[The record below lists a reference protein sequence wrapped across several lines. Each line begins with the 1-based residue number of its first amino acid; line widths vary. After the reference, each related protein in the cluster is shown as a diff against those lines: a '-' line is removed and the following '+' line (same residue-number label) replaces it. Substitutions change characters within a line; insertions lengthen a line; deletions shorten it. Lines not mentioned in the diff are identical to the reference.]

1 MMLASV
7 ELAGLSCLKSIYQD
21 PVTSMKSIIRSLAV
35 TSLLSFTALSAN
47 ATVVLV
53 KTSQGNF
60 EINLFD
66 QTTPATV
73 ANFLSYVN
81 NGSYQNTVFHRTEK
95 GFVAQA
101 GGFRFSGIQTAP
113 FTAVTTQAAVKN
125 EAKWSNVRGTIAM
138 AKAPGNPNSAT
149 NQWFIN
155 LSDNSNNLDVQNGGF
170 SVFGQVSGIG
180 MEVVDAIAALPTLRL
195 PDPAFPSVP
204 VRNYTAA
211 DAAAQTP
218 LKATNIVTIE
228 SITVINNDVNSATT
242 LQPKP
247 NTLIT
252 APTTNTNTGSS
263 SGGGTGL
270 LSLITGL
277 LVWCC
282 RRNSVNRKI

>member
-1 MMLASV
+1 
-7 ELAGLSCLKSIYQD
+7 
-21 PVTSMKSIIRSLAV
+21 MKSIVRSLAV
-35 TSLLSFTALSAN
+35 TSLLSFTTLSAN

-53 KTSQGNF
+53 KTSLGNF
-60 EINLFD
+60 EINLYD

-73 ANFLSYVN
+73 ANFLSYAN

-101 GGFRFSGIQTAP
+101 GGFRFSGNNAAP
-113 FTAVTTQAAVKN
+113 FTAVTTQAAIKN
-125 EAKWSNVRGTIAM
+125 EPKWSNVRGTIAM

-155 LSDNSNNLDVQNGGF
+155 LGDNSSNLDLQNGGF
-170 SVFGQVSGIG
+170 SVFGQVTGIG
-180 MEVVDAIAALPTLRL
+180 MEVVDAIAALPNLRL
-195 PDPAFPSVP
+195 TDPNFPSVP

-218 LKATNIVTIE
+218 LTAANIVTIE
-228 SITVINNDVNSATT
+228 SITVINSDVNSAST

-252 APTTNTNTGSS
+252 APVAENNSS
-263 SGGGTGL
+263 SGGSIGVLGL
-270 LSLITGL
+270 LAGLIFWTG
-277 LVWCC
+277 
-282 RRNSVNRKI
+282 RRFSTKRSI

>member
-1 MMLASV
+1 MALASV
-7 ELAGLSCLKSIYQD
+7 AAAGLSCRTSIFQD
-21 PVTSMKSIIRSLAV
+21 PVFRMKSIVRRLAV
-35 TSLLSFTALSAN
+35 TSLLSLTTLSAN

-53 KTSQGNF
+53 KTSLGNF
-60 EINLFD
+60 EINLYD

-73 ANFLSYVN
+73 ANFLSYAN

-101 GGFRFSGIQTAP
+101 GGFRFSGNNAAP
-113 FTAVTTQAAVKN
+113 FTAVTTQTAVKN
-125 EAKWSNVRGTIAM
+125 EPKWSNVRGTIAM

-155 LSDNSNNLDVQNGGF
+155 LTDNSTNLDVQNGGF
-170 SVFGQVSGIG
+170 SVFGQVTGIG

-211 DAAAQTP
+211 DAAAQEP

-228 SITVINNDVNSATT
+228 SITVINNDVNSAAA

-252 APTTNTNTGSS
+252 TPAPEPSSS
-263 SGGGTGL
+263 SGGSTGL
-270 LSLITGL
+270 IGL
-277 LVWCC
+277 LAGLLIWTG
-282 RRNSVNRKI
+282 RRSRITSTL